1 MMLVVHILVLIMTI
15 LNYNIK
21 IIKHKIN
28 LLENAIA
35 SPNYTLIEKAN
46 YINRIEDLK
55 RDYYIA
61 LIQSD
66 LE

>member
-1 MMLVVHILVLIMTI
+1 MLVVHILVLIMTI

-35 SPNYTLIEKAN
+35 SPNYTLIGKKQV
-46 YINRIEDLK
+46 ILIEL
-55 RDYYIA
+55 RT
-61 LIQSD
+61 
-66 LE
+66 

>member
-1 MMLVVHILVLIMTI
+1 MLIVQLAVLIMTI

-28 LLENAIA
+28 LLENAVAI
-35 SPNYTLIEKAN
+35 PNYTLIEKAS
-46 YINRIEDLK
+46 YINRIEELK

>member
-1 MMLVVHILVLIMTI
+1 MLIVQLAVLIMTI

-28 LLENAIA
+28 LLENAVA
-35 SPNYTLIEKAN
+35 SPNYTLIEKAS
-46 YINRIEDLK
+46 YINRIEELK
-55 RDYYIA
+55 MDYYLA

>member
-1 MMLVVHILVLIMTI
+1 MTI

-28 LLENAIA
+28 LLEHAIA
-35 SPNYTLIEKAN
+35 SPNYTLIEKAS

>member
-1 MMLVVHILVLIMTI
+1 MLIVQLAVLIMTI

-28 LLENAIA
+28 LLENAVA

>member
-1 MMLVVHILVLIMTI
+1 MLVVHILVLIMTI

-28 LLENAIA
+28 LLEHAIA
-35 SPNYTLIEKAN
+35 SPNHTLIQKAS
-46 YINRIEDLK
+46 YINKIEDLK